1 MLKYFLKIDIIE
13 LVFFEIVEFFM
24 IFNRIFCEDFLVLIL
39 IFIYNSER
47 DIENYVNFIRMLNYF
62 KNRFLVVLGE
72 DGSNDRMFLKVKN
85 VIEVFRFI
93 GFCRVDVF
101 YFNFIGGL
109 EINSWMKEYFY
120 VN

>member
-1 MLKYFLKIDIIE
+1 MLFFVLKYFLKNDIIE

-24 IFNRIFCEDFLVLIL
+24 IFNRIFCEDFLVLIF

-72 DGSNDRMFLKVKN
+72 DGSNDRMFLKV
-85 VIEVFRFI
+85 
-93 GFCRVDVF
+93 
-101 YFNFIGGL
+101 
-109 EINSWMKEYFY
+109 
-120 VN
+120 

>member
-1 MLKYFLKIDIIE
+1 MLFFMLKYFLKNDIIE

-24 IFNRIFCEDFLVLIL
+24 RFNRIFCEDFLVLIF

-72 DGSNDRMFLKVKN
+72 DGSNDRMFLKV
-85 VIEVFRFI
+85 
-93 GFCRVDVF
+93 
-101 YFNFIGGL
+101 
-109 EINSWMKEYFY
+109 
-120 VN
+120 